1 MTDSLRMTGS
11 NRGAASPE
19 RMRPQGRATHQNGIL
34 TIWQTRGVSQSGKGG
49 GGMKRRENLLRLKR
63 FRAEELS
70 RRSATLETMS
80 AEVERKLADLEEAVA
95 REKQRA
101 NASDIGR
108 LAFPSFLRAMDARR
122 DNLKATLKDI
132 GREQALATIE
142 LDKAGEELRA
152 IEVVA
157 EQELRRAADSHLRRN
172 RMRLDELALSRQLR
186 KQALRQI

>member
-1 MTDSLRMTGS
+1 MELNPLT
-11 NRGAASPE
+11 E
-19 RMRPQGRATHQNGIL
+19 RDF
-34 TIWQTRGVSQSGKGG
+34 SQSGKGG

-63 FRAEELS
+63 FRAEELK

-80 AEVERKLADLEEAVA
+80 TEVERKLADLEESVA

-101 NASDIGR
+101 NETDIGR

-122 DNLKATLKDI
+122 ENLKATLKDI
-132 GREQALATIE
+132 GREQAQAVAE
-142 LDKAGEELRA
+142 LEKAGDELKA
-152 IEVVA
+152 LELAA
-157 EQELRRAADSHLRRN
+157 EQELRRATDTQFRRN